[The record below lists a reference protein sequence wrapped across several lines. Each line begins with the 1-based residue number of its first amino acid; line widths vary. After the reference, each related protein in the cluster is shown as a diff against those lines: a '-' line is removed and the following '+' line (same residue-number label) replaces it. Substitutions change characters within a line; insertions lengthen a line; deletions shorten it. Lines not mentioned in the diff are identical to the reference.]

1 MHFVIQNK
9 GHVSSG
15 VTKVILGLQVL
26 GQSGGGG
33 GFREE
38 ICILLE
44 LDMKCVPFACFD
56 SMLLF

>member
-1 MHFVIQNK
+1 MVCHPCFLPGGGGGSRMHFVIQNK

-33 GFREE
+33 SER
-38 ICILLE
+38 
-44 LDMKCVPFACFD
+44 KSA
-56 SMLLF
+56 SSWS